1 MERQQ
6 ATMALYKKVGVSP
19 LGGCLPMVL
28 QMPILFAMFRFFPT
42 SIELRQQSFLWAHD
56 LSTYDAIFEWSA
68 NIPLISSTLGNHL
81 SLFTLLMTV
90 STIISM
96 KFNSQAN
103 VSNQQM
109 PGMQTMMYI
118 MPVMFMFI
126 LNRYS
131 AGLTYYYF
139 LANMIT
145 IGQNYLFKQFIDEEE
160 LLKKLESKKAKPKKK
175 SKFQQ
180 RMEEMAK
187 KQGYKPSKR

>member
-1 MERQQ
+1 MI
-6 ATMALYKKVGVSP
+6 
-19 LGGCLPMVL
+19 L

-56 LSTYDAIFEWSA
+56 LSTYDAIIEWQATIPFIS
-68 NIPLISSTLGNHL
+68 NIMGNHL
-81 SLFTLLMTV
+81 SLFTLLMTI

-103 VSNQQM
+103 MSNQQM

-126 LNRYS
+126 LNKYS

-145 IGQNYLFKQFIDEEE
+145 IGQNYLFKQFIDEDE
-160 LLKKLESKKAKPKKK
+160 LLKKLESKKGKPKKK

-180 RMEEMAK
+180 RMEDMAK